1 MVGFKTSTIR
11 ITLILFPKERARAR
25 FMINNILKGLQVYTG
40 AYDLISKLKL
50 WKYFIVPIIISI
62 VVFVMIFVSAY
73 GLSDNLGEW
82 MASIWVW
89 EFGKATFTFISTII
103 AGIVIFF
110 IGALLF
116 KHIIMALSSPFM
128 SPVSEKIEAYFTG
141 RPAKNYVSTS
151 FSKQLMRG
159 IRISLRNLFKEL
171 LFTLPILILKFI
183 PVVNIF
189 STVLLFL
196 VQAYYAGFA
205 NMDYT
210 LERHFKYKDSVA
222 FIRQHRG
229 LAIGNGI
236 GFLLLLLIPIVGV
249 VLVLPLS
256 VTSASVI
263 AVDLLF
269 DDDEEIGFEP
279 FDKIELD

>member
-1 MVGFKTSTIR
+1 
-11 ITLILFPKERARAR
+11 
-25 FMINNILKGLQVYTG
+25 MIQNIFRGLQVYTG
-40 AYDLISKLKL
+40 AYGLISKLKL
-50 WKYFIVPIIISI
+50 WKYFVIPVIISL

-82 MASIWVW
+82 IAGIWIW
-89 EFGKATFTFISTII
+89 EFGKATFTTISTFIG
-103 AGIVIFF
+103 GIVIFA
-110 IGALLF
+110 IGLILY

-141 RPAKNYVSTS
+141 KPAKNYVNTN
-151 FSKQLMRG
+151 FSKQLVRG
-159 IRISLRNLFKEL
+159 IRIGMRNLFKEL
-171 LFTLPILILKFI
+171 TLTIPILLLKLI
-183 PVVNIF
+183 PIVNIF

-205 NMDYT
+205 NLDYT

-222 FIRQHRG
+222 FIRKNRG

-236 GFLLLLLIPIVGV
+236 GFLLLLLIPVVGV

>member
-1 MVGFKTSTIR
+1 
-11 ITLILFPKERARAR
+11 
-25 FMINNILKGLQVYTG
+25 MIQDIFRGLQVYTG
-40 AYDLISKLKL
+40 AYGLISKLKL
-50 WKYFIVPIIISI
+50 WKYFVIPVIISV
-62 VVFVMIFVSAY
+62 VVFAMIFVSAY

-82 MASIWVW
+82 MAGIWIW
-89 EFGKATFTFISTII
+89 ETGKATFTAISTFIG
-103 AGIVIFF
+103 GIVIFA
-110 IGALLF
+110 IGLILY

-141 RPAKNYVSTS
+141 KPAKNYVSTN
-151 FSKQLMRG
+151 FSKQLVRG
-159 IRISLRNLFKEL
+159 IRIGLRNLSKEL
-171 LFTLPILILKFI
+171 LYTLPILILKLL

-210 LERHFKYKDSVA
+210 LERHFKYKESVA

-236 GFLLLLLIPIVGV
+236 GFLLLLLIPVVGV
-249 VLVLPLS
+249 ILVLPLS

-279 FDKIELD
+279 FDKIDLS